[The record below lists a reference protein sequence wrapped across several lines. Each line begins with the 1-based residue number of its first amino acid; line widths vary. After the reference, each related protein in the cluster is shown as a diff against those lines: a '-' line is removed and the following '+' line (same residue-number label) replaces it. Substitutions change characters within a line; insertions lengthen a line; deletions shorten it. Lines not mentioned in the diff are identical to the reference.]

1 MKEILKVNNLI
12 KKFPK
17 AGGEID
23 DADAISVLKGIN
35 FDVEQGEYVGIM
47 GKSGCGKTTLLKIL
61 GFMDQQTDGDVI
73 FDGANTNELWKE
85 ELTDIRRRKIG
96 FVFQD
101 FNLMDS
107 LSVKEN
113 IMLPV
118 LLDKKEQKECEEK
131 AETLEKQFGIEHLQ
145 EKNPYELSGGERQ
158 RVAICRA
165 LINDPSIIFADEPT
179 GNLDP
184 ARSLEIMMLL
194 EQINALG
201 TTVMV
206 VTHEKELVNR
216 FTKRVVAISEGRIIS
231 DGMDGYYLNEEE

>member
-23 DADAISVLKGIN
+23 DADAISVL
-35 FDVEQGEYVGIM
+35 EQGEYVGIM

-118 LLDKKEQKECEEK
+118 LLDKHWKSSLGLNIFRKRILMNCPAVSGREWQS
-131 AETLEKQFGIEHLQ
+131 AEH
-145 EKNPYELSGGERQ
+145 
-158 RVAICRA
+158 
-165 LINDPSIIFADEPT
+165 
-179 GNLDP
+179 
-184 ARSLEIMMLL
+184 
-194 EQINALG
+194 
-201 TTVMV
+201 
-206 VTHEKELVNR
+206 
-216 FTKRVVAISEGRIIS
+216 
-231 DGMDGYYLNEEE
+231 

>member
-131 AETLEKQFGIEHLQ
+131 AEAWKSSLGLNIFRKRILM
-145 EKNPYELSGGERQ
+145 NCPAVSGREWQ
-158 RVAICRA
+158 SA
-165 LINDPSIIFADEPT
+165 
-179 GNLDP
+179 
-184 ARSLEIMMLL
+184 
-194 EQINALG
+194 
-201 TTVMV
+201 
-206 VTHEKELVNR
+206 
-216 FTKRVVAISEGRIIS
+216 GR
-231 DGMDGYYLNEEE
+231 